1 VTQPWLLTSPF
12 VSTLLLVTCRPAVIL
27 SYAVAGV
34 SALLS
39 SLCYAEFAAA
49 IPLSGGAYS
58 YVAAVFGEYLAW

>member
-1 VTQPWLLTSPF
+1 M
-12 VSTLLLVTCRPAVIL
+12 LVTCRPAVIL

>member
-1 VTQPWLLTSPF
+1 
-12 VSTLLLVTCRPAVIL
+12 VIL

-39 SLCYAEFAAA
+39 SLCYAEFAAGM
-49 IPLSGGAYS
+49 PLSGGAYS